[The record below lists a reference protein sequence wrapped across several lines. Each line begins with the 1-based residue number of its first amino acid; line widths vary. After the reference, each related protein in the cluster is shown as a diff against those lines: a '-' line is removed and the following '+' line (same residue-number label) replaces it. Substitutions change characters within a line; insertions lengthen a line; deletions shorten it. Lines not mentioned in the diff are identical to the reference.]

1 MMLNPASPARYPLAI
16 VGAGA
21 LGLSFAAR
29 LAALGPVAVI
39 ARSAARAAELRAG
52 VEVGGVRFRP
62 DAFGPD
68 ALPGADWVIVLVK
81 AGDTA
86 EAARTALAM
95 GPCGVVSL
103 QNGLTGDVLRAACGD
118 VPAGQGITTEGAF
131 RDGLRVQPS
140 GAGETLLPPGFEAVA
155 SLLQRAGFKAR
166 IEPDIVAARLVKLL
180 MNLAINP
187 LAAIFR
193 VTNGALVAPPHRR
206 LLDALVDEAWP
217 VLRAEG
223 LPLDAAAAR
232 ERVVAVALATG
243 ANRASMLQDVEA
255 GRRTEIDAITG
266 VFLDMARRHGAAAP
280 THQAVFTLVKRLEG

>member
-1 MMLNPASPARYPLAI
+1 
-16 VGAGA
+16 
-21 LGLSFAAR
+21 
-29 LAALGPVAVI
+29 
-39 ARSAARAAELRAG
+39 
-52 VEVGGVRFRP
+52 
-62 DAFGPD
+62 
-68 ALPGADWVIVLVK
+68 
-81 AGDTA
+81 
-86 EAARTALAM
+86 
-95 GPCGVVSL
+95 
-103 QNGLTGDVLRAACGD
+103 

-155 SLLQRAGFKAR
+155 SMLQRAGFKAR